1 MSKVSK
7 NQRPAK
13 KADNTPL
20 VRAVRT
26 HYGFNKGAWLAVTAD
41 NLDQAEAIIRAEL
54 KLSAGDPL
62 TVKPI

>member
-41 NLDQAEAIIRAEL
+41 SLEQAESLIRSEL
-54 KLSAGDPL
+54 KLSAKDPL
-62 TVKPI
+62 TVKAI

>member
-26 HYGFNKGAWLAVTAD
+26 HYAFNPVTWVAVTAD
-41 NLDQAEAIIRAEL
+41 SLEQAEILARAEL
-54 KLSAGDPL
+54 GLTAKDKL
-62 TVKPI
+62 TVKPL